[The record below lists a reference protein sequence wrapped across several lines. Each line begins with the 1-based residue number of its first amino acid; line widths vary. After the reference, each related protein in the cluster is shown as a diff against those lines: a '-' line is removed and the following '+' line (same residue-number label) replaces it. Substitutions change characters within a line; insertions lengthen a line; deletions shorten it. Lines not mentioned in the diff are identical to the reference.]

1 MLAWNDDYKVSQ
13 VDIAFILDVSK
24 SLITKWK
31 NFYRVSKVETR
42 QGPGRKT
49 ALSEVFPKVQAFI
62 ERQAKKGRSVTKAVL
77 MAFMTDKEHTDVSW
91 TTLSWHLLRH
101 GYGYVLADPT
111 DAPRV
116 AVTVAD
122 IARFYNVTLPTAL
135 NVVHPSLVFNADE
148 MGAEAFAD
156 RKRVYVVI
164 PPTAT
169 QRDKI
174 PIGVPRSTR
183 RCTLLACISLDGSRV
198 CPTILTKTK
207 NVSSRLHDG
216 GSMSDRLKVYSTE
229 TSFMTANVFGEWLC
243 DVFIPEVSRRRAW
256 LRERLGTVNEWA
268 VLIMDGCLCHKKEE
282 FRLLL
287 DQHDIE
293 PVLLVPHSSH
303 MTQALDVGV
312 FGQCKNL
319 IRSDTRYLINL
330 GELDEAIAQTIEA
343 ENNEEDAPQ
352 EAPQEAPEAP
362 QEAPHH
368 PAANEPRMGGSL
380 RSTSSRSSGPSTG
393 LRRPT
398 TSSRR
403 LRKSGSTPP

>member
-1 MLAWNDDYKVSQ
+1 MDDWHTPRPPASQVEIMGRLLRLPFYKIVPMTRLLEEVAHEDFWTKTRYVQGLRMLAWNDVYKVSQ
-13 VDIAFILDVSK
+13 VDIAFVLDVAK

-31 NFYRVSKVETR
+31 NSYRVNQVETR

-49 ALSEVFPKVQAFI
+49 ALSEVFHKVQAFI
-62 ERQAKKGRSVTKAVL
+62 EKQAKKGRSVTKAVL

-91 TTLSWHLLRH
+91 TTLYAHLLRH

-111 DAPRV
+111 DAPHV

-135 NVVHPSLVFNADE
+135 NGVHPSLVFNADE

-169 QRDKI
+169 QRDKV

-207 NVSSRLHDG
+207 NVSSRLYDG
-216 GSMSDRLKVYSTE
+216 GYMSDRLKVYSTE

-243 DVFIPEVSRRRAW
+243 DVFIPEVYRRRAW
-256 LRERLGTVNEWA
+256 L
-268 VLIMDGCLCHKKEE
+268 
-282 FRLLL
+282 
-287 DQHDIE
+287 
-293 PVLLVPHSSH
+293 
-303 MTQALDVGV
+303 
-312 FGQCKNL
+312 
-319 IRSDTRYLINL
+319 
-330 GELDEAIAQTIEA
+330 
-343 ENNEEDAPQ
+343 
-352 EAPQEAPEAP
+352 
-362 QEAPHH
+362 
-368 PAANEPRMGGSL
+368 
-380 RSTSSRSSGPSTG
+380 
-393 LRRPT
+393 
-398 TSSRR
+398 
-403 LRKSGSTPP
+403 